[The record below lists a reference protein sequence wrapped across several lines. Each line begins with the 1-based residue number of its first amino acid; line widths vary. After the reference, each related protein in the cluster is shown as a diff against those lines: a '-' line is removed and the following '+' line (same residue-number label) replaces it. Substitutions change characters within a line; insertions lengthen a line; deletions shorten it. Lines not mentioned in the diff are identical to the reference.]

1 MAKHIPEKTY
11 NRAPKRGGNNR
22 KPEDRFR
29 GNASAWSDEELL
41 EKPHRKFMRRIYID
55 QAQHDRAER
64 RAIELLRQENDY
76 QTFIGSG
83 IRNILLEYYKIVQ
96 TDPVSAEKALLKN
109 KSLADML
116 ARLPHNPIFMYE
128 PFDTD
133 RAVLQD
139 GNIKSSPLLF
149 HQDPSHIRVVVTG
162 NRCSKT
168 YSGAADVI
176 SHCLGIDPVTK
187 ERIRNHVSQ
196 PYWVVSDTEDAS
208 KQIVQATYAALIP
221 QDYLRDSS
229 EYTVENGWK
238 GNRITFRNGSQ
249 IEFRFSSQGRA
260 TFQGTYRNIHLDEE
274 PPKDIYTEC
283 YARTTPVGGRPRGR
297 IVITFTPIYNPRVGI
312 SWIQTDLY
320 ARRHQIRGLSFHFW
334 TLWDV
339 PDYIIPH
346 EEKVDL
352 ISGYDEDER
361 DVRALGLFTPVGM
374 QLAFSRELIAEQRQ
388 KAGEITPDEC
398 IIETEDYLVKKPVRE
413 VKFAPEGSDLPFTSE
428 TRKRYIAKKIEEGE
442 SPEVVV
448 FIHPID
454 GRRYAIGADPAEGLA
469 HGDDSCASVIDRD
482 TLEQVAI
489 IQGKLDPDEFGD
501 LLDRVGRY
509 YNNAYIGVENV
520 ADLTPIYA
528 LSRAEYPNLHYQCVI
543 DGRVYDK
550 QTDKIGW
557 STNVRTRRIL
567 RNDAL
572 QMLRDGSAT
581 IYSHALLDQMEI
593 FARNAKGRWEAI
605 QGGHDDMVM
614 AWMIAL
620 QMAKCADIVDDW
632 RDEGLLSDD
641 ANINTNTG
649 DPIQNYV
656 TSPITQELAENI
668 IDKEFEELH
677 KPKPKNLAERIID
690 RKLHNHQ
697 QSEVGF

>member
-1 MAKHIPEKTY
+1 MPKIPPKKTY
-11 NRAPKRGGNNR
+11 SLAPKRVGR
-22 KPEDRFR
+22 PKLPEGRNR
-29 GNASAWSDEELL
+29 GNASVWSEQELQ
-41 EKPHRKFMRRIYID
+41 EKPERKFMRRIYID
-55 QAQHDRAER
+55 DATYNRAER
-64 RAIELLRQENDY
+64 RAQELLQQENDY
-76 QTFIGSG
+76 QLFVNSG
-83 IRNILLEYYKIVQ
+83 VRNILLEYYKIVQ
-96 TDPVSAEKALLKN
+96 TDPQAAEQALMKN
-109 KSLADML
+109 KGLADML

-128 PFDTD
+128 PFTTD
-133 RAVLQD
+133 GEVLTD

-149 HQDPSHIRVVVTG
+149 HEDGSAIRVVVTG

-187 ERIRNHVSQ
+187 ERIRNHTLQ

-208 KQIVQATYAALIP
+208 KQIVQATYADLIP
-221 QDYLRDSS
+221 EDYLRDSS
-229 EYTVENGWK
+229 LYTKENGWR

-249 IEFRFSSQGRA
+249 IEFRFSSQGRE

-274 PPKDIYTEC
+274 PPKEIYTEC

-297 IVITFTPIYNPRVGI
+297 IIITFTPIYNPRVGI

-320 ARRHQIRGLSFHFW
+320 ARRHQIKGLKFHFW

-346 EEKVDL
+346 SDKVDL

-374 QLAFSRELIAEQRQ
+374 QLAFSRELITEQRVN
-388 KAGEITPDEC
+388 AVAATPEEV
-398 IIETEDYLVKKPVRE
+398 IIDTEDFFIHTPIREIKYAAEGADVPVTTQVRKKYV
-413 VKFAPEGSDLPFTSE
+413 
-428 TRKRYIAKKIEEGE
+428 AKAIVEGE
-442 SPEVVV
+442 FAEVTV
-448 FIHPID
+448 FKHPHPD
-454 GRRYAIGADPAEGLA
+454 NRYAIGADPAEGLA
-469 HGDDSCASVIDRD
+469 HGDDSCACIIDRD
-482 TLEQVAI
+482 TFEQVAI
-489 IQGKLDPDEFGD
+489 VQGKLDPDEFGD

-543 DGRVYDK
+543 DGRIYDRT
-550 QTDKIGW
+550 TDKIGW

-572 QMLRDGSAT
+572 QLLRDGSAK
-581 IYSHALLDQMEI
+581 ILSHALLDQMEI
-593 FARNAKGRWEAI
+593 FARNPKGRWEAI
-605 QGGHDDMVM
+605 HGGHDDMVM

-620 QMAKCADIVDDW
+620 QMVKCADIVDDW

-641 ANINTNTG
+641 PYIYAGTG
-649 DPIQNYV
+649 DPIQAYV
-656 TSPITQELAENI
+656 GGNDTHQLAEQI
-668 IDKEFEELH
+668 IEAAQKDVAKNRADRIMEQKLNRHEEQ
-677 KPKPKNLAERIID
+677 ETD
-690 RKLHNHQ
+690 
-697 QSEVGF
+697 F